1 MNVCSLYP
9 PNSQSL
15 SNRVIGNVVQRA
27 IPSHSRFVR
36 VNSDNEDMMEDDS
49 GIHQPFGRSDVIN
62 DAPVVDLLS
71 LGQPIKA
78 NHDRSSPG
86 PAHDEDLAFAR
97 KTRRRERC
105 RVNQARYRK
114 KQQKHAVDLEGDIRE
129 LKCQVQKL
137 EMQQASIPAS
147 TPTKYNVWTFTTG
160 YFRRFS
166 YALLETTDH
175 LDFLRATMAKDVR
188 DGDVCGV
195 EALIENWRLFSLS
208 FANIHVEL
216 ERLDK
221 ATEDHLIAKTTTR
234 LTISENTLQRLF
246 PHLNSDGKGGVEGG
260 EWSVLATKLLDQ
272 RLVICGSVRFDWDA
286 TMERVVNMHSQSDML
301 SPLVRVLGSLEDVSC
316 VFEKALAAPDGR
328 LMIEPDRRGSV

>member
-27 IPSHSRFVR
+27 IPSHSRFVC

-49 GIHQPFGRSDVIN
+49 GIHKPFGRSDVIN

-78 NHDRSSPG
+78 NHDRSSPEPWVSPYVTSRVTKASKRATSYSVG
-86 PAHDEDLAFAR
+86 EKQAMLFGVVSAHDEDLAFAR

-175 LDFLRATMAKDVR
+175 LDFLRATMAKNVR

-208 FANIHVEL
+208 FTNIHVEL
-216 ERLDK
+216 ERLGK
-221 ATEDHLIAKTTTR
+221 GTENYLIAKTTTR
-234 LTISENTLQRLF
+234 LTISENTLQR
-246 PHLNSDGKGGVEGG
+246 
-260 EWSVLATKLLDQ
+260 
-272 RLVICGSVRFDWDA
+272 
-286 TMERVVNMHSQSDML
+286 
-301 SPLVRVLGSLEDVSC
+301 
-316 VFEKALAAPDGR
+316 
-328 LMIEPDRRGSV
+328 

>member
-27 IPSHSRFVR
+27 IPSHSRFVC

-49 GIHQPFGRSDVIN
+49 GIHKPFGRSDVIN

-78 NHDRSSPG
+78 NHDRSSPEPWVSPYVTSRVTKASKRATSYSVG
-86 PAHDEDLAFAR
+86 EKQAMLFGVVSAHDEDLAFAR

-175 LDFLRATMAKDVR
+175 LDFLRATMAK
-188 DGDVCGV
+188 
-195 EALIENWRLFSLS
+195 N
-208 FANIHVEL
+208 
-216 ERLDK
+216 
-221 ATEDHLIAKTTTR
+221 
-234 LTISENTLQRLF
+234 F

-272 RLVICGSVRFDWDA
+272 RFVICGSVRFDWDA
-286 TMERVVNMHSQSDML
+286 TMERVVNMHSQLDML
-301 SPLVRVLGSLEDVSC
+301 SPLGMATFVGLTLT
-316 VFEKALAAPDGR
+316 K
-328 LMIEPDRRGSV
+328 